1 MVEIEQDS
9 EIDKLLIEKM
19 KPPPTEE
26 EIAAEEE
33 KKKREEKL
41 KEEKFRKYLESKGLM
56 NLLTEYLVYFYEEV
70 DKPDPTEYIRKRLST
85 IGGVDIEEVQ
95 KENEELKKKIEEAKA
110 KIEELSKQLE

>member
-1 MVEIEQDS
+1 MEIEQDS

-33 KKKREEKL
+33 KKK
-41 KEEKFRKYLESKGLM
+41 KEEKSKEDDFRKYLEEKGLM
-56 NLLTEYLVYFYEEV
+56 KLLTEYLVYFYEEV
-70 DKPDPTEYIRKRLST
+70 DKPEPVEYIRKRLST
-85 IGGVDIEEVQ
+85 MDGVDIEEVQ
-95 KENEELKKKIEEAKA
+95 KENEDLKKKIEEAKA